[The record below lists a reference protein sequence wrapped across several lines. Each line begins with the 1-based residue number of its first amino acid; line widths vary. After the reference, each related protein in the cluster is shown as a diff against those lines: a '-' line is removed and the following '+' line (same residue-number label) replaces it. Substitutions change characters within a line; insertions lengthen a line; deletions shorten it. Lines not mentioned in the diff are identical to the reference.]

1 MDLVSLIFETR
12 DDRHKTPLSS
22 CVGLEQKS
30 SSEEEEEEKKKKKE
44 KKALQP

>member
-1 MDLVSLIFETR
+1 MNLCLLFFETR

>member
-30 SSEEEEEEKKKKKE
+30 SEEEEEKKKKKE
-44 KKALQP
+44 EKALQP

>member
-1 MDLVSLIFETR
+1 MDLVSFIFETR

-30 SSEEEEEEKKKKKE
+30 SSEGEEEKKKKKE
-44 KKALQP
+44 EKALQP

>member
-30 SSEEEEEEKKKKKE
+30 SSEEEEKKKKKE
-44 KKALQP
+44 EKALQP